1 VELRRELTLK
11 PFTLQFYVDRAKVK
25 SVKFSKAGL
34 LFQVDMLGRASF
46 KLSFSK

>member
-1 VELRRELTLK
+1 MELRRELTLK

-34 LFQVDMLGRASF
+34 SFQAEMFGRASC
-46 KLSFSK
+46 KVSFTK